1 MTQTIAQ
8 LGEPGLLQI
17 VQRFCPTDIV
27 GDDAAVLAMMPGRS
41 LVVTTDVLVD
51 RVHFS
56 DRTTPPHSVG
66 WRAIAA
72 NLSDLAAMGGM
83 PIGVTVGLGLPGE
96 TPVAWVEALYQGMAD
111 CLQQYGGAMTSG
123 RSATIVGGDLVRSPV
138 RTVSITAF
146 GQVEP
151 DKVMRRSGAQV
162 GDAIVV
168 TGDHGASRAGLAQL
182 LQPELGLP
190 AEFVKAH
197 QYPVPQLAI
206 GQRIRDFATAC
217 MDSSDGLA
225 DAVLQLCQQSQV
237 GAQITQLPIPAGLTD
252 HPQAKDWTLY
262 GGEDFE
268 LVVCLAADAA
278 SGLMREFPQMQI
290 VGRITAGTIVELR
303 AHRFAPEILSRDR
316 GFQHFTPPH

>member
-8 LGEPGLLQI
+8 LGEPSLLKI
-17 VQRFCPTDIV
+17 VQRFCPADVV
-27 GDDAAVLAMMPGRS
+27 GDDAAVLAMTPGRS

-51 RVHFS
+51 GVHFS

-72 NLSDLAAMGGM
+72 NLSDLAAMGAM
-83 PIGVTVGLGLPGE
+83 PIGVTVGLGLPNE
-96 TPVAWVEALYQGMAD
+96 TPVAWVERLYQGMAD
-111 CLQQYGGAMTSG
+111 CLAKYGGD
-123 RSATIVGGDLVRSPV
+123 IVGGDLVRSPV

-151 DKVMRRSGAQV
+151 EKVMRRSGAQV

-168 TGDHGASRAGLAQL
+168 TGDHGSSRAGLAQL
-182 LQPELGLP
+182 LESTINPNTKLI
-190 AEFVKAH
+190 KAH

-206 GQRIRDFATAC
+206 GQQIREFATAC

-225 DAVLQLCQQSQV
+225 DAVLQLCHMSQV
-237 GAQITQLPIPAGLTD
+237 GANLTQLPIPSALINR
-252 HPQAKDWTLY
+252 PEAKDWTLD

-268 LVVCLAADAA
+268 LVFCCVIAAAQAFVAQCPTA
-278 SGLMREFPQMQI
+278 SI
-290 VGRITAGTIVELR
+290 VGQITSGSQVELDDR
-303 AHRFAPEILSRDR
+303 RFASEVLVRDR
-316 GFQHFTPPH
+316 SFQHFAPPKP